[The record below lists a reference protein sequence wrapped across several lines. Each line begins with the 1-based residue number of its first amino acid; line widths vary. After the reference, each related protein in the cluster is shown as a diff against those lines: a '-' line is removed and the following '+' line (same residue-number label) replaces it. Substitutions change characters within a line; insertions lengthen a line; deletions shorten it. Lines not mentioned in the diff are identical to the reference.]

1 MIEYKEMSKRGKRHI
16 ILMTIC
22 GIICLAGGII
32 IENILISLIGLIYI
46 SEIMDTYIHEDDKK
60 TIKEQ
65 EYILDKY
72 NDLVYKQNMEIIKL
86 RKEKKENNGKTYKEV

>member
-16 ILMTIC
+16 IVMTIC
-22 GIICLAGGII
+22 GIICLVGGII

-46 SEIMDTYIHEDDKK
+46 SEIMDTYLHEDDKK

-65 EYILDKY
+65 EFLLDKY
-72 NDLVYKQNMEIIKL
+72 SDLVWKQNMEIIKL
-86 RKEKKENNGKTYKEV
+86 RREKNKSEKGV